1 MAFSFLFLIQVN
13 YFIFSVRGP
22 LWTIL
27 FSNGEKSPDENFE
40 KTFKKGVNKMLYFTI
55 GVLVGAILNALWQH
69 LIMGHG
75 TLRIDRSD
83 PEKDVYRLEIDN
95 LDQIDRKNRL
105 YVKVD
110 HHADLSQN

>member
-1 MAFSFLFLIQVN
+1 
-13 YFIFSVRGP
+13 
-22 LWTIL
+22 
-27 FSNGEKSPDENFE
+27 
-40 KTFKKGVNKMLYFTI
+40 MLYFTI
-55 GVLVGAILNALWQH
+55 GVLVGAILNSLWQH

-95 LDQIDRKNRL
+95 LDQIDRKNHL